1 MVARAELSKDLS
13 GDELQR
19 EILDTL
25 RDVRRLMQEAAQRPT
40 EVVVRPPPQVK

>member
-19 EILDTL
+19 EILNTL
-25 RDVRRLMQEAAQRPT
+25 RDIRRLLQDAAQSSSR
-40 EVVVRPPPQVK
+40 VVVKQPAQVK